1 MAEVKETYRFKTR
14 KMSNDTLTCSAC
26 LQPETDWKGSAK
38 GPCGHSMC
46 MPCFMTWV
54 RLGKPSCPLCRND
67 FVAADDAA
75 ALDGA
80 ALVYQQADS
89 GYASQRDILRQA
101 SQARRLTFLYHKE
114 DEFRA
119 HCLVCTDAV
128 CRKTH
133 ARRMRWLERGK
144 LVPCPPPLSSLTKTT
159 IGLLLSPRRT
169 GKKKIMDLHAASAA
183 MGEPVNSRR
192 MLGLEMA
199 IQVQL
204 QAAVRQLQI
213 RRATSGSVAKR
224 SVPGG
229 NLDAIVACHFG
240 EGNPPHGCKVTQGFT
255 PPKHG
260 ARVGDL
266 WVKDDQ
272 MGVCVGFNLWRLKDG
287 SKTYLDKTTK
297 KWVIVAV

>member
-1 MAEVKETYRFKTR
+1 
-14 KMSNDTLTCSAC
+14 
-26 LQPETDWKGSAK
+26 
-38 GPCGHSMC
+38 
-46 MPCFMTWV
+46 MTWV

-80 ALVYQQADS
+80 ALVYDPLLQQDLV
-89 GYASQRDILRQA
+89 YQQEDYVSQRDILRQA

-133 ARRMRWLERGK
+133 DRRMRWLERGK
-144 LVPCPPPLSSLTKTT
+144 LVPCPPPLSSLSKTT
-159 IGLLLSPRRT
+159 IGALLSRRRT
-169 GKKKIMDLHAASAA
+169 GHLKSRNLSAASAA
-183 MGEPVNSRR
+183 MGESVNNRR
-192 MLGLEMA
+192 MFGLEMA

-229 NLDAIVACHFG
+229 DLEAIVACHFG

-272 MGVCVGFNLWRLKDG
+272 MGVCVGFNLWRLNDG